1 MVVGDEYFRFMVRC
15 WGVRYGPAQM
25 SELVNRGVAELPV
38 AGLSDPRRASRV
50 RRAGSRLTTGRLKRL
65 RRLARDP
72 FLVYTALLAPVAIAV
87 ASVSFFVEDTAS
99 AITLSILFLG
109 LQAVAGLVPAR
120 HRFLT
125 PKGWSFLRLAIAL
138 LYVWALVN
146 TVGGAARPLFPLYL
160 PVVVAAAALGTAQA
174 VVIGVT
180 AAVIYLIPEVARL
193 LDPATVLNPVSVLA
207 LAELTPR
214 GLALMGVSTVLAIGT
229 RRLVAQLEAVNAQF
243 RATAVSERRRSRQIA
258 GLEQVSR
265 LLVTAGATP
274 ELLER
279 VADVLVEK
287 FGYALAVIFIAEGET
302 LTLGAQRGYAADMG
316 SFDTRSGV
324 VGRAARTREVQLVQ
338 DVTHDPDYVSG
349 DARVVSEIAAP
360 MVLDG
365 ILLGVLNIESTAPEP
380 LDRIDRDLVATMAGK
395 LATALALSRDRQA
408 LADLAVR
415 DGLTGL
421 HNRRYF
427 DDSLGRLLAARE
439 GLPET
444 ERRPVAGII
453 FDLDHFGTFNK
464 QHGVQVGDQALR
476 VFAHV
481 LRERARQTDLVAR
494 YGGEEFVVV
503 LDGAD
508 RDHAVRIA
516 EEVRRRLGSRTI
528 PAEDGAPL
536 RLTVSA
542 GCAALD
548 DEEPT
553 AEALLR
559 TADVALSMAKRGGRD
574 RVVAA

>member
-1 MVVGDEYFRFMVRC
+1 
-15 WGVRYGPAQM
+15 M
-25 SELVNRGVAELPV
+25 SQLVNRGVAELPV
-38 AGLSDPRRASRV
+38 AGASDPRRVSRV
-50 RRAGSRLTTGRLKRL
+50 RRASARLTTGRLKRV
-65 RRLARDP
+65 RRLGRDP
-72 FLVYTALLAPVAIAV
+72 FLLYTALLAPVALAV
-87 ASVSFFVEDTAS
+87 AAVSFFTDDTAS
-99 AITLSILFLG
+99 AVALSVLFIG
-109 LQAVAGLVPAR
+109 LQAAAGLVPAR

-125 PKGWSFLRLAIAL
+125 PQGWSFLRLAIAL

-146 TVGGAARPLFPLYL
+146 TVGGPARPLFPLYL

-174 VVIGVT
+174 IVIGTT
-180 AAVIYLIPEVARL
+180 AAVIYLVPELATL
-193 LDPATVLNPVSVLA
+193 LNPSAVLNPLA
-207 LAELTPR
+207 VAELTPR
-214 GLALMGVSTVLAIGT
+214 GLALVGVSTVLAIGT
-229 RRLVAQLEAVNAQF
+229 RRLVVQLEEVSGQF
-243 RATAVSERRRSRQIA
+243 RSTAMSERRRSRQIA
-258 GLEQVSR
+258 GLEAVSR

-279 VADVLVEK
+279 VADVMVQR
-287 FGYALAVIFIAEGET
+287 FGYALAVIFIAEGDT
-302 LTLGAQRGYAADMG
+302 LKLGAQRGYAIDMTH
-316 SFDTRSGV
+316 FDPKTGV
-324 VGRAARTREVQLVQ
+324 VGRAARTGEVQLVQ
-338 DVTHDPDYVSG
+338 NVVNDPDYVPG
-349 DARVVSEIAAP
+349 DQGVVSEIAAP

-365 ILLGVLNIESTAPEP
+365 VLLGVLNIESTAVEP

-395 LATALALSRDRQA
+395 IAAALALSRDRQA

-427 DDSLGRLLAARE
+427 DAAMSRLLTARAE
-439 GLPET
+439 MPES
-444 ERRPVAGII
+444 ERRPVAAIL

-464 QHGVQVGDQALR
+464 LHGVQVGDQALR

-481 LRERARQTDLVAR
+481 LRERVRQVDLIAR
-494 YGGEEFVVV
+494 YGGEEFVVIM
-503 LDGAD
+503 DGAD
-508 RDHAVRIA
+508 RDQAVRVA
-516 EEVRRRLGSRTI
+516 EEVRLRLGSRTI

-548 DEEPT
+548 DAEAS